1 MDHLL
6 NLRCEC
12 RASNQVAWEAQGWG
26 KRGYFGCTW
35 LCLQLEVMGMELTQ
49 RDIWIGVG
57 VGEGWWGRSLL
68 WCGSYPRVVPGTA
81 ATVLPESYQKC
92 KFSALPLPL
101 PSWIRHS
108 GGTPSNLYFNKSPT
122 ALWCTCRWDCRCQ
135 EKWTLPGF
143 RNLAGGANTYT
154 DDPWNWGASK
164 SLGINW
170 GGWHGCSLKCEGKS
184 YPAIALTSSFSLWAT
199 IILSHLRLCQTL
211 I

>member
-1 MDHLL
+1 MPWLDGPDQLDLAPGSFSKLNGISSSQTSCVSKKKTKQSMSLKMDHLL

-81 ATVLPESYQKC
+81 AMVLPESYQKC

-122 ALWCTCRWDCRCQ
+122 ALWCTYRWDCRCQ
-135 EKWTLPGF
+135 AQEDKMTF
-143 RNLAGGANTYT
+143 YYR
-154 DDPWNWGASK
+154 
-164 SLGINW
+164 
-170 GGWHGCSLKCEGKS
+170 
-184 YPAIALTSSFSLWAT
+184 
-199 IILSHLRLCQTL
+199 LSW
-211 I
+211 